1 MSQLDLRANPIAW
14 RSVVSVL
21 LFVALWEIAAR
32 SHAAPAILL
41 PPFSVVVEQ
50 LWRSTLD
57 GTLVADLSLSLGRAI
72 CGLVVATVAGVIL
85 GLLMARNRAVEWL
98 ADPLVALGFPSPK
111 IAFLPIFILWFGI
124 ESLSKILLVAFAC
137 IFPVIIGTYSAARAV
152 SRLFVWSARS
162 LGSGRSS
169 VFLHNLPHCRACRSH
184 HHIHSRNGG
193 RRRRY
198 GRDFDILAAVLRK
211 PDGFCLHCCDVGH
224 WPRVRCSNASFPASI
239 PPLGRGIR
247 AIPLVAS
254 ALELRDRLAPA
265 PE

>member
-41 PPFSVVVEQ
+41 PPFSVVAEQ

-57 GTLVADLSLSLGRAI
+57 GTLISDLSLSLGRAI
-72 CGLVVATVAGVIL
+72 CGLFVATVGGVIL

-152 SRLFVWSARS
+152 SRLFVWSAVS

-169 VFLHNLPHCRACRSH
+169 VFLHVILPACYPR
-184 HHIHSRNGG
+184 IFTTFRIAVPVGLITTFTAEMVAGG
-193 RRRRY
+193 GGMGGTLIYSQRFFESPTVFAYIVVMLAIGLVFDAAMRRFQHR
-198 GRDFDILAAVLRK
+198 FLR
-211 PDGFCLHCCDVGH
+211 
-224 WPRVRCSNASFPASI
+224 WA
-239 PPLGRGIR
+239 
-247 AIPLVAS
+247 
-254 ALELRDRLAPA
+254 E
-265 PE
+265 E

>member
-41 PPFSVVVEQ
+41 PPFSVVAEQ

-72 CGLVVATVAGVIL
+72 CGLFVATVGGVIL

-152 SRLFVWSARS
+152 SRLFVWSALS

-169 VFLHNLPHCRACRSH
+169 VFLHVILPACYPR
-184 HHIHSRNGG
+184 IFTTFRIAVPVGLITTFTAEMVAGG
-193 RRRRY
+193 GGMGGTLIYSQRFFESPTVFAYIVVMLAIGLVFDAAMRRFQHR
-198 GRDFDILAAVLRK
+198 FLR
-211 PDGFCLHCCDVGH
+211 G
-224 WPRVRCSNASFPASI
+224 A
-239 PPLGRGIR
+239 
-247 AIPLVAS
+247 
-254 ALELRDRLAPA
+254 E
-265 PE
+265 E